1 VRTRSDIRN
10 VAIIAHVD
18 HGKTTLV
25 DAMLKQSGVFREGAA
40 TETRMMD
47 SNPLEKERG
56 ITILAKNTAVKHG
69 DVKFNIV
76 DTPGHA
82 DFGGE
87 VERVLQMVQGVVL
100 LVDAAEGVMPQTRF
114 VLRKNTAVKHGDVKF
129 NIVDTPGHA
138 DFGGEVE
145 RVLQMVQGVVL
156 LVDAAEGVM
165 PQTRFVLRKAL
176 ELDLHSIVVVNKIDR
191 KDARA
196 EEVVNEVFDLFIELG
211 ASDEQADFPV
221 VYTNGRAGIAQYK
234 LEDKGE
240 NLEPLFETI
249 VKHIPEAPAEDGGFQ
264 MLVSAIDHNKY
275 VGRIGIGRVFRGSM
289 KVNSAIAKIAHDG
302 GAIENGLRL
311 TKILA
316 FAGLERIEIEEAT
329 AGDIICVSGIDG
341 LNIGDTIASADV
353 PEGITAVAVDEPTVA
368 MFFMVNNSPFAGK
381 EGKFLTSRQ
390 IRDRLMREL
399 ESNVALRVADTESA
413 DTFEVRGRGELHLS
427 ILIETMR
434 REGFEVGVSKPQ
446 VIITERD
453 GVKME
458 PVEYV
463 VIDVQEEYS
472 GAVIESLGRRRAMMS
487 NMFQVGETRRL
498 EYTMPTRAI
507 FGLRGELLTLSRG
520 TAVMS
525 HTYHDHQPLA
535 GDIPGRSVGALVA
548 SETGVTTE
556 YAMVGL
562 ESRGRFFVGPQIEVY
577 EGMVVGRTN
586 DDKDIAINV
595 VKAKKL
601 TNMRAS
607 GSDDSTKVSP
617 PEEMSLE
624 RAIEFIEDDELVE
637 ITPKSIRIRKRQLNE
652 TDRLRSRK
660 RGDKVLA

>member
-1 VRTRSDIRN
+1 MLYSAHVPARHPPSADCDGTLKTRPDIRN
-10 VAIIAHVD
+10 IAIIAHVD

-25 DAMLKQSGVFREGAA
+25 DTMLRQSGVFREGQAL
-40 TETRMMD
+40 TTRVMD

-69 DVKFNIV
+69 ETKINIV

-87 VERVLQMVQGVVL
+87 VERVLQMVQGVL
-100 LVDAAEGVMPQTRF
+100 
-114 VLRKNTAVKHGDVKF
+114 
-129 NIVDTPGHA
+129 
-138 DFGGEVE
+138 
-145 RVLQMVQGVVL
+145 L

-176 ELDLHSIVVVNKIDR
+176 ELDLRAIVAVNKIDR

-196 EEVVNEVFDLFIELG
+196 KEVVDEVFDLFIELG

-221 VYTNGRAGIAQYK
+221 LYTNGRAGIAKYE
-234 LEDKGE
+234 LEEESDD
-240 NLEPLFETI
+240 LEPLFETI
-249 VKHIPEAPAEDGGFQ
+249 IKRIPEAPAEEGPFQ

-275 VGRIGIGRVFRGSM
+275 VGRIGIGRVFRGSS
-289 KVNSAIAKIAHDG
+289 KVNAPIAKVDREG
-302 GAIENGLRL
+302 TVESGLRL
-311 TKILA
+311 TKLLT
-316 FAGLERIEIEEAT
+316 FAGLERIEVEEVA
-329 AGDIICVSGIDG
+329 AGDIICVSGIEG
-341 LNIGDTIASADV
+341 LNIGDTIADAAA
-353 PEGITAVAVDEPTVA
+353 PEGLTAVAVDEPTVS
-368 MFFMVNNSPFAGK
+368 MFFLVNASPFAGK
-381 EGKFLTSRQ
+381 EGRYLTSRQ

-413 DTFEVRGRGELHLS
+413 DTYEVRGRGELHLS

-434 REGFEVGVSKPQ
+434 REGFEIAVSKPQ

-463 VIDVQEEYS
+463 VVDVQEEYA
-472 GAVIESLGRRRAMMS
+472 GAVIESLGRRKAQMS
-487 NMFQVGETRRL
+487 NMFNVGDSRRL

-520 TAVMS
+520 TAIMS
-525 HTYHDHQPLA
+525 HTYYAHQPFSGEL
-535 GDIPGRSVGALVA
+535 PGRSVGALTA
-548 SETGVTTE
+548 SETGVTTA
-556 YAMVGL
+556 YAMSGL
-562 ESRGRFFVGPQIEVY
+562 EARGRFFVGDGVDVY
-577 EGMVVGRTN
+577 EGMIVGRAN
-586 DDKDIAINV
+586 DDKDISLNV
-595 VKAKKL
+595 VRAKKL

-607 GSDDSTKVSP
+607 GTDDSNKLSP

-637 ITPKSIRIRKRQLNE
+637 ITPKSIRIRKRYLNE
-652 TDRLRSRK
+652 TDRLKMRK
-660 RGDKVLA
+660 REKTLA

>member
-56 ITILAKNTAVKHG
+56 ITILA
-69 DVKFNIV
+69 
-76 DTPGHA
+76 
-82 DFGGE
+82 
-87 VERVLQMVQGVVL
+87 
-100 LVDAAEGVMPQTRF
+100 
-114 VLRKNTAVKHGDVKF
+114 KNTAVKHGDVKF

>member
-1 VRTRSDIRN
+1 
-10 VAIIAHVD
+10 
-18 HGKTTLV
+18 
-25 DAMLKQSGVFREGAA
+25 MLKQSGVFREGAA

-114 VLRKNTAVKHGDVKF
+114 VLRK
-129 NIVDTPGHA
+129 
-138 DFGGEVE
+138 
-145 RVLQMVQGVVL
+145 
-156 LVDAAEGVM
+156 
-165 PQTRFVLRKAL
+165 AL

-196 EEVVNEVFDLFIELG
+196 EEVVNEVFDLYIELG

-234 LEDKGE
+234 LEDAGE

-302 GAIENGLRL
+302 GAVENGLRL

-329 AGDIICVSGIDG
+329 AGDIICVSGIEG

-399 ESNVALRVADTESA
+399 ESNVALRVEDTESA

-434 REGFEVGVSKPQ
+434 REGFEIGVSKPQ

-463 VIDVQEEYS
+463 VIDVQEEYA

>member
-1 VRTRSDIRN
+1 MRTRSDIRN

-25 DAMLKQSGVFREGAA
+25 DAMLKQSGVFREGQHVD
-40 TETRMMD
+40 TRVMD
-47 SNPLEKERG
+47 SNPLERERG
-56 ITILAKNTAVKHG
+56 ITILAKNTAIRHG
-69 DVKFNIV
+69 D
-76 DTPGHA
+76 
-82 DFGGE
+82 
-87 VERVLQMVQGVVL
+87 M
-100 LVDAAEGVMPQTRF
+100 
-114 VLRKNTAVKHGDVKF
+114 KF

-176 ELDLHSIVVVNKIDR
+176 ELDLRALVVINKIDR

-196 EEVVNEVFDLFIELG
+196 PEVVNEVFDLFIELG

-221 VYTNGRAGIAQYK
+221 VYTNGRAGIAK
-234 LEDKGE
+234 FSLDDEGA

-249 VKHIPEAPAEDGGFQ
+249 AKFVPEAPGEEGGFQ

-275 VGRIGIGRVFRGSM
+275 VGRIGIGRVFRGAA
-289 KVNSAIAKIAHDG
+289 KVNAPIAKIDREG
-302 GAIENGLRL
+302 DVETGLRL
-311 TKILA
+311 TKLLA

-329 AGDIICVSGIDG
+329 AGDIICVSGIEG
-341 LNIGDTIASADV
+341 LNIGDTIADAQT
-353 PEGITAVAVDEPTVA
+353 PEGISAVAVDEPTVA
-368 MFFMVNNSPFAGK
+368 MFFMVNASPFAGRD
-381 EGKFLTSRQ
+381 GKYLTSRQ
-390 IRDRLMREL
+390 IRERLFREL

-434 REGFEVGVSKPQ
+434 REGYELAVSKPQ
-446 VIITERD
+446 VIISERD

-463 VIDVQEEYS
+463 VIDVQEEYAGS
-472 GAVIESLGRRRAMMS
+472 VIETLGRRRAIMS
-487 NMFQVGETRRL
+487 NMINVGESRRL

-525 HTYHDHQPLA
+525 HTYYAHQPLA
-535 GDIPGRSVGALVA
+535 GDIPGRPNGALVA
-548 SETGVTTE
+548 SDTGTITG
-556 YAMVGL
+556 YALMGL
-562 ESRGRFFVGPQIEVY
+562 EQRGRFFVDPGVEIY
-577 EGMVVGRTN
+577 EGMIVGRAN
-586 DDKDIAINV
+586 DDKDVAINV

-607 GSDDSTKVSP
+607 GTDESVRLP
-617 PEEMSLE
+617 PAEELSLE

-637 ITPKSIRIRKRQLNE
+637 ITPKAIRIRKRLLAE
-652 TDRLRSRK
+652 TDRLRARK
-660 RGDKVLA
+660 REKVFA

>member
-1 VRTRSDIRN
+1 VKTRPDIRN
-10 VAIIAHVD
+10 IAIIAHVD

-25 DAMLKQSGVFREGAA
+25 DAMLKQSGVFREGQA
-40 TETRMMD
+40 TTTRVMD
-47 SNPLEKERG
+47 SNPLERERG

-69 DVKFNIV
+69 DIKFNIV

-87 VERVLQMVQGVVL
+87 VERVLQMVQGVL
-100 LVDAAEGVMPQTRF
+100 
-114 VLRKNTAVKHGDVKF
+114 
-129 NIVDTPGHA
+129 
-138 DFGGEVE
+138 
-145 RVLQMVQGVVL
+145 L

-176 ELDLHSIVVVNKIDR
+176 ELDLRAIVAINKIDR

-196 EEVVNEVFDLFIELG
+196 SEVVNEVFDLFIELG

-221 VYTNGRAGIAQYK
+221 VYTNGKAGIAK
-234 LEDKGE
+234 RTLDDPSGD
-240 NLEPLFETI
+240 LEPLFQTI
-249 VKHIPEAPAEDGGFQ
+249 AASVPEAPAEDGPFQ

-275 VGRIGIGRVFRGSM
+275 VGRIGIGRVFRGSSR
-289 KVNSAIAKIAHDG
+289 VNAPIAKVARDG
-302 GAIENGLRL
+302 KVESGLRL
-311 TKILA
+311 TKLLT
-316 FAGLERIEIEEAT
+316 FAGLERVEVEEAS
-329 AGDIICVSGIDG
+329 AGDIVCVSGIEG
-341 LNIGDTIASADV
+341 LNIGDTIADAAT
-353 PEGITAVAVDEPTVA
+353 PEGLHAVAVDEPTVS
-368 MFFMVNNSPFAGK
+368 MFFMVNASPFAGK

-390 IRDRLMREL
+390 IRERLMREL

-434 REGFEVGVSKPQ
+434 REGYEMAVSKPQ

-453 GVKME
+453 GKKYE

-463 VIDVQEEYS
+463 VIDVREEHA
-472 GAVIESLGRRRAMMS
+472 GAVIESLGKRKAQMS
-487 NMFQVGETRRL
+487 NMFNVGDSRRL

-525 HTYHDHQPLA
+525 HTYYDHQPFSGEL
-535 GDIPGRSVGALVA
+535 PGRAVGALVT
-548 SETGVTTE
+548 SETGTTTS

-562 ESRGRFFVGPQIEVY
+562 EARGRFFVGDGVEVY
-577 EGMVVGRTN
+577 EGMIVGRSN

-595 VKAKKL
+595 VRAKKL

-607 GSDDSTKVSP
+607 GSDDSTKLSP

-637 ITPKSIRIRKRQLNE
+637 VTPKSIRIRKRLLNE
-652 TDRLRSRK
+652 TDRLRTRK
-660 RGDKVLA
+660 REKALA